1 MTPQRNP
8 SEVPKAMTKVEKELH
23 IPVMLKE
30 ILEIAAPVFAKE
42 ADQFRYFDGTLG
54 RGGHLSEIMNLDS
67 RIHGVA
73 FDRDPEALEYVSNLR
88 ADWIANSRLKLV
100 HSNFADFSPEREGF
114 FDFMLLDLGVSSP
127 QLDEGRRGFSFYH
140 EGPLDMRM
148 DPTQGDTAADLIA
161 NYDEEDLT
169 TLFQKYGEISRPYR
183 VIRAILNDRT
193 DKPFLTTRQLAGLI
207 ERVDGWQ
214 RKGYHPAT
222 NYFMALRLKVN
233 EELNSTERSL
243 LPLIHGLKPGGRLAV
258 LTFHSL
264 EDRIVKNLFKDEEE
278 LGSPLFKKVI
288 KPTWEESQKNS
299 RARSAK
305 LRVFER
311 GNHRVD
317 TAQGLG
323 SIKTIR

>member
-1 MTPQRNP
+1 
-8 SEVPKAMTKVEKELH
+8 MTKVEKELH
-23 IPVMLKE
+23 VPVMLKE
-30 ILEIAAPVFAKE
+30 ILEIASPVLLDPE
-42 ADQFRYFDGTLG
+42 NESPRYFDGTLG
-54 RGGHLSEIMNLDS
+54 RGGHLSEIMKLDS
-67 RIHGVA
+67 RIKGVA

-88 ADWIANSRLKLV
+88 SDWIQDGRLLLK
-100 HSNFADFSPEREGF
+100 HSNYVDFSPSTEGL

-148 DPTQGDTAADLIA
+148 DNTKGDTAADLIA

-183 VIRAILNDRT
+183 VIRAILHDRK
-193 DKPFLTTRQLAGLI
+193 DKPFETTRQLAGLI
-207 ERVDGWQ
+207 ERVDGWH
-214 RKGYHPAT
+214 RKGHHPAT

-233 EELNSTERSL
+233 EELDSTERSL
-243 LPLIHGLKPGGRLAV
+243 RPLIHGLKPGGRLAV

-323 SIKTIR
+323 ST